1 MPGVLDGRVALVT
14 GASRGIGRGVALAL
28 ARAGADVAVNY
39 HSRRADADAVGREIE
54 EMGRREVIVG
64 TDVTDAAQV
73 SAMVETVLARLGR
86 IDILANNAG
95 IATRSSTRDLAE
107 AEWDRVLAVNLKGA
121 FLCAKAVI
129 PGMVA
134 RRFGRIINVSSI
146 AGQTGGRIGAH
157 YAASKAGLL
166 GLTKFMA
173 RELAPYG
180 ITVNAAAPSGIPSDL
195 ITQGGFDPRALANR
209 PVGRPGSPED
219 VAAAVVFLASEAAGY
234 ITGQTLS
241 INGGLWMA

>member
-39 HSRRADADAVGREIE
+39 HSRLADAGAVGRQIE
-54 EMGRREVIVG
+54 EMGRRAVTVG
-64 TDVTDAAQV
+64 ADVAEATQV
-73 SAMVETVLARLGR
+73 SAMVERVLAHLGR
-86 IDILANNAG
+86 IDILVNNAG
-95 IATRSSTRDLAE
+95 IAARSSTRDLVE

-121 FLCAKAVI
+121 FLCAHAVI

-134 RRFGRIINVSSI
+134 RRFGRIINISSI
-146 AGQTGGRIGAH
+146 AGQTGGRIGPH

-173 RELAPYG
+173 QELAPYG
-180 ITVNAAAPSGIPSDL
+180 ITVNAAAPSGVPSDL
-195 ITQGGFDPRALANR
+195 ITQGGSDPQALANR
-209 PVGRPGSPED
+209 PVGRAGTPDD

-241 INGGLWMA
+241 VNGGLWMA